1 MLNTLGRLYG
11 EKIIHDNLLASN
23 VVSRS
28 GNYRLINTKRTP
40 THTRRWKKDN
50 PNWDEKKL
58 NGSHLIS
65 LVLDYLPSGVM
76 SCLGWS
82 MGASQIYRNKYKL
95 HRTQR
100 VLGLLVRSVTSACIT
115 CRDLI

>member
-50 PNWDEKKL
+50 PNWDEKEAKWESP
-58 NGSHLIS
+58 NIS
-65 LVLDYLPSGVM
+65 CIRLPSEWSQVM
-76 SCLGWS
+76 SGLEHES
-82 MGASQIYRNKYKL
+82 ESNLQKQI
-95 HRTQR
+95 
-100 VLGLLVRSVTSACIT
+100 
-115 CRDLI
+115 